1 MNDEMSGGIDRRLVV
16 SGAVAGAIAGVIIA
30 VFYRRWLQRNGSQ
43 SQSRGAP
50 DDIKRMLTF
59 VATVAGVGRQ
69 FIEIIS

>member
-1 MNDEMSGGIDRRLVV
+1 MSDEMSGGIDRQLIV

-30 VFYRRWLQRNGSQ
+30 VFYRRWIQGSRQ
-43 SQSRGAP
+43 QGRAEP
-50 DDIKRMLTF
+50 DDLKRMLTF